1 MINQVFSVTPTK
13 TRNAQLPATETVGG
27 TPQFIGALP
36 CINLDSYQANV
47 GGATCY
53 FDGAYAVSVVAK
65 SSLSPSVN
73 AAIKPGDPI
82 YAVGGT
88 RDATTN
94 VLTGF
99 TLCADSADGT
109 LWGYLDPTE
118 STIASGTTNDAA
130 TVSIA
135 GKI

>member
-1 MINQVFSVTPTK
+1 MINQIFSVTPTK
-13 TRNAQLPATETVGG
+13 TRNAQLPATETLAG

-36 CINLDSYQANV
+36 CINLDSYQSNV

-53 FDGAYAVSVVAK
+53 FDGAYAVSVTAK
-65 SSLSPSVN
+65 SSLSPSVGH
-73 AAIKPGDPI
+73 AIKPGDPI
-82 YAVGGT
+82 YASGGT
-88 RDATTN
+88 LDATTN

-99 TLCADSADGT
+99 TLCADSSGT

-118 STIASGTTNDAA
+118 STITSATTNSAA

-135 GKI
+135 NKI

>member
-1 MINQVFSVTPTK
+1 MINQIFSVTPTK
-13 TRNAQLPATETVGG
+13 TRQVEFPATVTVGG
-27 TPQFIGALP
+27 TPLFVGALP
-36 CINLDSYQANV
+36 CINLDSYQSNV
-47 GGATCY
+47 GGATNY
-53 FDGAYAVSVVAK
+53 FDGAYSVPVVAAN
-65 SSLSPSVN
+65 SISPFVG

-82 YAVGGT
+82 YALGGV

-99 TLCADSADGT
+99 TLCADSAGI

-118 STIASGTTNDAA
+118 QTIASGQTNDAA

>member
-1 MINQVFSVTPTK
+1 MINQIYSVTPTK
-13 TRNAQLPATETVGG
+13 TRNSQFPATETLAG
-27 TPQFIGALP
+27 TPMFVGSLP
-36 CINLDSYQANV
+36 CINLDAYQSNV

-53 FDGAYAVSVVAK
+53 FDGAYSVSVTAK
-65 SSLSPSVN
+65 SSLSPSVG
-73 AAIKPGDPI
+73 ADIKPGDPI

-88 RDATTN
+88 LDAGTN

-99 TLCADSADGT
+99 TLCADSSGT

-118 STIASGTTNDAA
+118 TTIASATTNSAA

>member
-1 MINQVFSVTPTK
+1 MINQIFSVTPTK
-13 TRNAQLPATETVGG
+13 TRNAQLPSTETLAG

-36 CINLDSYQANV
+36 CINLDAYQSNV

-53 FDGAYAVSVVAK
+53 FDGAYSVSVTAK
-65 SSLSPSVN
+65 SSLSPSVG

-82 YAVGGT
+82 YASGGS

-99 TLCADSADGT
+99 TLCADSGGT

-118 STIASGTTNDAA
+118 NTIASAETNDAA

>member
-1 MINQVFSVTPTK
+1 MINQVYSVTPTK
-13 TRNAQLPATETVGG
+13 TRNAQLPATETLAG

-53 FDGAYAVSVVAK
+53 FDGAYAVPVVAK
-65 SSLSPSVN
+65 SSLSPSVG
-73 AAIKPGDPI
+73 ADIKPGDPI

-88 RDATTN
+88 RDADTN

-99 TLCADSADGT
+99 TLCADSNGT